1 MKKQHAVAVAL
12 LTWMGIAGFAVHR
25 TSPEP
30 RVGLDAPMEIWADVL
45 RDTNRLTAPPLV
57 KEQRLGARLSAM
69 VPVTPP
75 SDPKLQPRVDAVAAK
90 LMPQC
95 DRKEIKYTFTVREDP
110 TLNAFAVP
118 GGYIYVN
125 TGLLSFLHSDD
136 ELAVV
141 LGHEISHIELRHATP
156 NLARTVLS
164 LGYSKYQE
172 FDADVRG
179 VHLAARAG
187 YDPRA
192 AIDVFTR
199 LASQQ
204 PSRTHIGKA
213 RSPISETGEVM
224 METLGTYWR
233 SHPEAEE
240 RVRRISDTLGKS

>member
-1 MKKQHAVAVAL
+1 VKKQHAIALAL
-12 LTWMGIAGFAVHR
+12 LAWMGIAGYAVHR
-25 TSPEP
+25 GAAEP
-30 RVGLDAPMEIWADVL
+30 RVGLDAPMELWADVL

-69 VPVTPP
+69 VPVTAP
-75 SDPKLQPRVDAVAAK
+75 SDPTLQPRVDGIAAK
-90 LMPQC
+90 IVAQC
-95 DRKEIKYTFTVREDP
+95 ARKEIQYTFTVREDP
-110 TLNAFAVP
+110 TLNAFVLP
-118 GGYIYVN
+118 GGHVYVN
-125 TGLLSFLHSDD
+125 TGLMAFVQSDD

-141 LGHEISHIELRHATP
+141 LGHEVSHVELRHSTP

-179 VHLAARAG
+179 VHLAAQAG

-192 AIDVFTR
+192 AIDVFRR
-199 LASQQ
+199 LALQE
-204 PSRTHIGKA
+204 PSRSHVGKA
-213 RSPISETGEVM
+213 RSPLSETGEVV